1 VTVDRTDHVLD
12 GAGITSRAAFFDAIA
27 VALSFP
33 TYFGRNLDALNDLL
47 CDLSWLGP
55 GRHVL
60 VWTDSATLRAADPAA
75 FRGIREVLRD
85 AQRETR
91 HNDRPFEAELR

>member
-1 VTVDRTDHVLD
+1 MTVDRTTYVLD
-12 GAGITSRAAFFDAIA
+12 GAEITSKAAFLDAIA
-27 VALSFP
+27 AALSFP
-33 TYFGRNLDALNDLL
+33 TYVGRNLDALHDSL
-47 CDLSWLGP
+47 CDLSWLDP

-60 VWTDSATLRAADPAA
+60 LWSDSATLRAADPAA

-91 HNDRPFEAELR
+91 HRDRPFEADLR

>member
-1 VTVDRTDHVLD
+1 MTVDRTTYVLD
-12 GAGITSRAAFFDAIA
+12 GAGITSKAAFFDAIA
-27 VALSFP
+27 VTLSFP

-47 CDLSWLGP
+47 RDLSWLEP

-60 VWTDSATLRAADPAA
+60 LWTDSATLRAADPAA